1 MGAPGPSPLG
11 TWESTNLE
19 NSTPIPFNQSD
30 LFHCAKPNALTW
42 LSTLTEDGFV
52 VRKGSSRPAT
62 KTPDIRTVAALAK
75 VSIATVSRTIN
86 NSPAVS
92 ERLSKRVWQAIEQL
106 NYFPN
111 THARSL
117 VSGRSRILGIIVEN
131 ITNPFFP
138 ELIQNFEEI
147 AVAHGYELLVSSSNS
162 DPAVLATCVRRML
175 ERKVEG
181 VAVLS
186 FGAEEPVL
194 DQLVHRNI
202 PMVLAEFRLDDPK
215 VSTILLDYS
224 TGIHQAVNHL
234 VELGHRRIAFLA
246 GPHKLHSAIT
256 RENDYRTAMQSV
268 GLSVQ
273 KKWLIEC
280 DHTLKG
286 GVAGFAQLQ
295 SLASRPTA
303 ILCSNDMTAIGVLRA
318 AYMDGLR
325 VPDDLSVIGLDD
337 IDFAE
342 FTLPPLTTIR
352 LSRADLA
359 RAAFEALRLQAEDPG
374 NPKIQREFLVSTSLV
389 VRGSTGAPAG
399 ASLGSPHKSA
409 L

>member
-1 MGAPGPSPLG
+1 MR
-11 TWESTNLE
+11 
-19 NSTPIPFNQSD
+19 I
-30 LFHCAKPNALTW
+30 
-42 LSTLTEDGFV
+42 V
-52 VRKGSSRPAT
+52 VRKGTRKTTA

-86 NSPAVS
+86 ASPAVS

-138 ELIQNFEEI
+138 ELIQSFEEI
-147 AVAHGYELLVSSSNS
+147 AVAHGYEILVSSSNS
-162 DPAVLATCVRRML
+162 DPAVLTSCVRRML

-181 VAVLS
+181 VAVLT
-186 FGAEEPVL
+186 FGEEEPVL
-194 DQLVHRNI
+194 DQLVHHDV

-215 VSTILLDYS
+215 ASTILLDYT
-224 TGIHQAVNHL
+224 TGIRAAIHHL
-234 VELGHRRIAFLA
+234 AGLGHKKIAFLA
-246 GPHKLHSAIT
+246 GPRKLHSAVT
-256 RENDYRTAMQSV
+256 RENDYRTAMEEAR
-268 GLSVQ
+268 LPVQ
-273 KKWLIEC
+273 KKWVIEC

-286 GVAGFAQLQ
+286 GVAGFNQLQ
-295 SLASRPTA
+295 ALAARPTA

-318 AYMDGLR
+318 AYMEGLR
-325 VPDDLSVIGLDD
+325 VPQDLSVVGLDD

-342 FTLPPLTTIR
+342 YTLPPLTTIR

-359 RAAFEALRLQAEDPG
+359 RAAFEALRQQAEELNKPA
-374 NPKIQREFLVSTSLV
+374 IQREFLVSTSLV
-389 VRGSTGAPAG
+389 LRGSTAAPPA
-399 ASLGSPHKSA
+399 
-409 L
+409 

>member
-1 MGAPGPSPLG
+1 MPRRP
-11 TWESTNLE
+11 T
-19 NSTPIPFNQSD
+19 
-30 LFHCAKPNALTW
+30 
-42 LSTLTEDGFV
+42 
-52 VRKGSSRPAT
+52 RKSAA

-86 NSPAVS
+86 GSPAVS

-117 VSGRSRILGIIVEN
+117 VSGRSRLLGIIVEN

-138 ELIQNFEEI
+138 ELIQSFEEV
-147 AVAHGYELLVSSSNS
+147 AVAHGYEILVSSSNS
-162 DPAVLATCVRRML
+162 NPAILTTCVRRML

-181 VAVLS
+181 VAVLT
-186 FGAEEPVL
+186 FGEEEPVL
-194 DQLVHRNI
+194 DQLMHHDV
-202 PMVLAEFRLDDPK
+202 PMVLAEFKLDDPK
-215 VSTILLDYS
+215 SSTILLDYT
-224 TGIHQAVNHL
+224 TGIHAAVKHL
-234 VELGHRRIAFLA
+234 TELGHCNIAFLA

-256 RENDYRTAMQSV
+256 RENDYRTAMQNA
-268 GLSVQ
+268 GLPIN
-273 KKWLIEC
+273 KKWVVEC

-318 AYMDGLR
+318 AYHDGLR
-325 VPDDLSVIGLDD
+325 VPQDLSVVGLDD

-352 LSRADLA
+352 LPRADLA
-359 RAAFEALRLQAEDPG
+359 RAAFEALRQEAEDPM
-374 NPKIQREFLVSTSLV
+374 NPKKQREFLVSTSLV
-389 VRGSTGAPAG
+389 LRGSTAPPPATN
-399 ASLGSPHKSA
+399 
-409 L
+409 

>member
-1 MGAPGPSPLG
+1 LLHP
-11 TWESTNLE
+11 
-19 NSTPIPFNQSD
+19 
-30 LFHCAKPNALTW
+30 
-42 LSTLTEDGFV
+42 DGIV
-52 VRKGSSRPAT
+52 VRKGTRKTTP

-86 NSPAVS
+86 ASPAVS
-92 ERLSKRVWQAIEQL
+92 ERLAKRVWQAIEQL

-138 ELIQNFEEI
+138 ELIQSFEEI
-147 AVAHGYELLVSSSNS
+147 AVAHGYEILVSSSNS
-162 DPAVLATCVRRML
+162 DPAVLTTCVRRML

-181 VAVLS
+181 VAVLT
-186 FGAEEPVL
+186 FGEEEPVL
-194 DQLVHRNI
+194 DQLVHHDV

-215 VSTILLDYS
+215 ASTILLDYT
-224 TGIHQAVNHL
+224 TGIRAAINHL
-234 VELGHRRIAFLA
+234 AGLGHKKIAFLA
-246 GPHKLHSAIT
+246 GPHKLHSAVT
-256 RENDYRTAMQSV
+256 RENDYRKAMEEA
-268 GLSVQ
+268 GLPIQ
-273 KKWLIEC
+273 KKWVIEC

-286 GVAGFAQLQ
+286 GVVGFGQLQ
-295 SLASRPTA
+295 ALAARPTA

-318 AYMDGLR
+318 AYMEGLR
-325 VPDDLSVIGLDD
+325 VPHDLSVVGLDD

-359 RAAFEALRLQAEDPG
+359 HAAFEALRQQAEDPK
-374 NPKIQREFLVSTSLV
+374 NPGIQREFLVSTSLV
-389 VRGSTGAPAG
+389 LRGSTAAPP
-399 ASLGSPHKSA
+399 L
-409 L
+409 